1 MTLQTLG
8 IKCPSDVKKLKT
20 MSELSAAQQA
30 LLDYIA
36 SRELTVAEGRPI
48 QKELSALQRK
58 WQKQANEARTP
69 KDFEALKS
77 IFGPDRR

>member
-30 LLDYIA
+30 LLDDIA

-58 WQKQANEARTP
+58 WQKQTNEARTP

>member
-20 MSELSAAQQA
+20 MSDLSAAQQA
-30 LLDYIA
+30 LLDDIA

-48 QKELSALQRK
+48 QKELSALRFSGK
-58 WQKQANEARTP
+58 ISHTLLC
-69 KDFEALKS
+69 FS
-77 IFGPDRR
+77 TI

>member
-30 LLDYIA
+30 LLDDIA